1 MRGWTVILRKE
12 LYGFFSSP
20 IAYVVLTVFLVILGF
35 FFFSAVTCFSLLSS
49 EAQQNP
55 DAPQGA
61 LNFTDFV
68 WSTFF
73 LNAGIVLLFMTPILT
88 MRAFSEEAK
97 QGTLE
102 LILTY
107 PLSEGGIIFGKFAA
121 LCFVFLVMVL
131 FTSVFVVLS
140 LWAGAGLDA
149 GVLLSGYIGLMLLG
163 MAFISLG
170 IFISSLT
177 ENQAVSAS
185 LSFGVLLLFWIL
197 GWASDLADPWLGEWL
212 RNVSLIDHFRNFTRG
227 LLDTR
232 DIIFFLFFTGFFMAM
247 TALRLETRSLRGVK

>member
-20 IAYVVLTVFLVILGF
+20 VAYVVLAVFLVILGF

-55 DAPQGA
+55 DIPQGA
-61 LNFTDFV
+61 LNFTEFV
-68 WSTFF
+68 WSTLF
-73 LNAGIVLLFMTPILT
+73 LNAGVVLLFMTPILT

-121 LCFVFLVMVL
+121 LCFVFLLMVL
-131 FTSVFVVLS
+131 FTSVFVALS

-185 LSFGVLLLFWIL
+185 LSFGVLLLFW
-197 GWASDLADPWLGEWL
+197 
-212 RNVSLIDHFRNFTRG
+212 
-227 LLDTR
+227 
-232 DIIFFLFFTGFFMAM
+232 
-247 TALRLETRSLRGVK
+247 